1 MKIGCPKYCDFPK
14 KVETSSQIFPSRFN
28 QWILPFLPFVGAESV
43 APEALISCMVLDV
56 FHPWPKDALI
66 DVAERFMVVLE
77 KNIPN
82 EDETLI
88 ALMMVDDDAMNGIR

>member
-1 MKIGCPKYCDFPK
+1 
-14 KVETSSQIFPSRFN
+14 
-28 QWILPFLPFVGAESV
+28 
-43 APEALISCMVLDV
+43 MVLDV

-82 EDETLI
+82 EDETL
-88 ALMMVDDDAMNGIR
+88 MMVDMVDDDGMNMYEWY